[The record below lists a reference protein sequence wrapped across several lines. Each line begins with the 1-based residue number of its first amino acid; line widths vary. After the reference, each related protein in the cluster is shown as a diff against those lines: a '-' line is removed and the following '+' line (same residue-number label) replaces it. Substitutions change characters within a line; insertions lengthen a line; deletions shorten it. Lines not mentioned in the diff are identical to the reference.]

1 MDPNQTPGARR
12 GSYGIGIVLVVIG
25 VLFLVANLRPHFD
38 PWRVLWRYWPV
49 LLIIL
54 GLAKLWDH
62 MRNRN
67 NPQARSSGLISGGMI
82 AVVVVALVAGA
93 SMHSSGASNPILDDK
108 QSVEKQNAQ
117 GVTAKI
123 DMGAGQLNVEGGSTR
138 LLDTEF
144 RYDEES
150 GKPRVDYSVSGT
162 NGTLNISQHENGGI
176 HLGRN
181 ENTWTLRFG
190 DTPMDLNVN
199 LGAGEGDLNLRGIN
213 LTRLRIEMGAGE
225 MNLNLT
231 GERKQSFNVDVQ
243 GGVGEARI
251 RLPHDVGVEIRADGG
266 IGSIDTEGLHK
277 EGGRWVNDA
286 WGKSPITIHMNV
298 EGGIGE
304 IRLTV
309 E

>member
-1 MDPNQTPGARR
+1 MDPSARPRR
-12 GSYGIGIVLVVIG
+12 GSYGFGIVLIAMG
-25 VLFLVANLRPHFD
+25 LLFLASNLRPSFD
-38 PWRVLWRYWPV
+38 PWRVLWKYWPL
-49 LLIIL
+49 LLIML

-62 MRNRN
+62 MRSRN
-67 NPQARSSGLISGGMI
+67 DPQSRSSSWISGGLI
-82 AVVVVALVAGA
+82 AVVVFAILIGA
-93 SMHSSGASNPILDDK
+93 SMHSSGASNPVLDDK

-117 GVTAKI
+117 TATVKI
-123 DMGAGQLNVEGGSTR
+123 DMGAGQLNVDGGSTR

-144 RYDEES
+144 KYDEQS

-162 NGTLNISQHENGGI
+162 SGNLNVSQQETGGM

-181 ENTWTLRFG
+181 ENTWTLHFG
-190 DTPMDLNVN
+190 DLPLDLNVN
-199 LGAGEGDLNLRGIN
+199 
-213 LTRLRIEMGAGE
+213 MGAGQ
-225 MNLNLT
+225 MNLDLT
-231 GERKQSFNVDVQ
+231 GERKQNFNVDVQ
-243 GGVGEARI
+243 GGVGEAVI

-266 IGSIDTEGLHK
+266 IGSIDTSGLHK

>member
-1 MDPNQTPGARR
+1 
-12 GSYGIGIVLVVIG
+12 
-25 VLFLVANLRPHFD
+25 VLFLASTLRPSFD
-38 PWRVLWRYWPV
+38 PWRMLWRYWP
-49 LLIIL
+49 LLVIIL

-62 MRNRN
+62 MRSRN
-67 NPQARSSGLISGGMI
+67 DPQYRSSNWISGGLI
-82 AVVVVALVAGA
+82 AVVVFAILVGA

-117 GVTAKI
+117 SVIAKI
-123 DMGAGQLNVEGGSTR
+123 EMGAGQLNVDGGSAH

-144 RYDEES
+144 KYDEQS

-162 NGTLNISQHENGGI
+162 SGNLSVSQQGNGGV

-190 DTPMDLNVN
+190 DVPLDLN
-199 LGAGEGDLNLRGIN
+199 LDMGAGQGDLNLRKVN
-213 LTRLRIEMGAGE
+213 LTRLRVEMGAGQI
-225 MNLNLT
+225 NVDLT
-231 GERKQSFNVDVQ
+231 GERKQSFDVDVH
-243 GGVGEARI
+243 GGVGEADI
-251 RLPHDVGVEIRADGG
+251 RLPRDVGVEIRADGG
-266 IGSIDTEGLHK
+266 IGSIDTSGLHK

-286 WGKSPITIHMNV
+286 YGKSPITIHMNV

-304 IRLTV
+304 IRLIV

>member
-1 MDPNQTPGARR
+1 
-12 GSYGIGIVLVVIG
+12 
-25 VLFLVANLRPHFD
+25 
-38 PWRVLWRYWPV
+38 
-49 LLIIL
+49 
-54 GLAKLWDH
+54 
-62 MRNRN
+62 
-67 NPQARSSGLISGGMI
+67 
-82 AVVVVALVAGA
+82 
-93 SMHSSGASNPILDDK
+93 MHSSGASNPVLDDK

-117 GVTAKI
+117 SVTAKI
-123 DMGAGQLNVEGGSTR
+123 DMGAGQLNVDGGSLR

-144 RYDEES
+144 KYDEQS

-162 NGTLNISQHENGGI
+162 NGSLNVSQQESGGM

-190 DTPMDLNVN
+190 DVPLDLNVN
-199 LGAGEGDLNLRGIN
+199 MGAGQGDLNFRQIN
-213 LTRLRIEMGAGE
+213 LTRLRVEMGAGQ
-225 MNLNLT
+225 MNLDLT
-231 GERKQSFNVDVQ
+231 GERKQNFNVDVQ
-243 GGVGEARI
+243 GGVGEAVI

-266 IGSIDTEGLHK
+266 IGSIDTSGLHK
-277 EGGRWVNDA
+277 EGSRWVNDA